1 MDEVLA
7 VGDAEFQEKSR
18 RRMMEL
24 MGGTFALSVW
34 DMRQTTEMVRPISSS
49 EIFMNNEKEFYNSP
63 WESVV
68 SNQPYVNPVTAFR
81 NSISAMD
88 YFNGMK
94 IYKRDWEEDYSR
106 WF

>member
-1 MDEVLA
+1 
-7 VGDAEFQEKSR
+7 
-18 RRMMEL
+18 
-24 MGGTFALSVW
+24 
-34 DMRQTTEMVRPISSS
+34 
-49 EIFMNNEKEFYNSP
+49 MNNEKEFYNSP